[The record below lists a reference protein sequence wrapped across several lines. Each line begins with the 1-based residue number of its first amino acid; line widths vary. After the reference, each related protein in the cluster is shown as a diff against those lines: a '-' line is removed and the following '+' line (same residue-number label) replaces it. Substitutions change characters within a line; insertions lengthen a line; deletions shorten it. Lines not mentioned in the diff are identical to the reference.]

1 MLTLYLCIN
10 IYLCIKSVNVV
21 FIHTLTLL
29 IYQIMLF
36 LNNKLDRM
44 NMFDFI
50 HETHFILCYV
60 CIIPVSSAHHPLFTS
75 TPIVSE
81 PLPSVSLNY
90 YFVRRLWNVLLVSK
104 SYSSSQ
110 TKSLIIFSA
119 KIQIRSHNKSIFLI
133 KNLPNFKRNNKKQL
147 STFKILSPIM

>member
-1 MLTLYLCIN
+1 MNPFKIKIGIFKIGPQFDEVMVNMHYK
-10 IYLCIKSVNVV
+10 IYSRTYIYNLLLCIKSVNVV
-21 FIHTLTLL
+21 LIHTNCYHNI

-60 CIIPVSSAHHPLFTS
+60 CIMPVSSAHHPLFTS

-81 PLPSVSLNY
+81 PLPSISLNY
-90 YFVRRLWNVLLVSK
+90 YFVRRL
-104 SYSSSQ
+104 
-110 TKSLIIFSA
+110 
-119 KIQIRSHNKSIFLI
+119 
-133 KNLPNFKRNNKKQL
+133 
-147 STFKILSPIM
+147 